1 VHVIVLI
8 LLCADSDS
16 KPITENL
23 SMRSTSLLAI
33 AAASA
38 LNLSALAAPHAH
50 AFTAES
56 SQVALTSAQSF
67 QQIRIGDIVELA
79 VTLQDG
85 QSVEL
90 ELERFSP
97 FTPGARIV
105 SVDAKGIEH
114 AIDLSSDV
122 HLRGH
127 LADDDSQ
134 IAYIAV
140 TQFGTSGY
148 LEIANNSFVISTGK
162 YDGQAKTV
170 ADLAITPSDQ
180 LGLEPFGQS
189 CAVDMNNPTFA
200 PSGRLPSQDFTGTG
214 DIFIPLGG
222 TPQRDAKVALET
234 DYEFTNSLFGGNT
247 TASASYASTLL
258 AAISTIYNRDV
269 NMTLSVPFLRTYA
282 SNNDPYGGS
291 DIIDFLEDVQSE
303 FNSGDEANID
313 RAVVQGLSA
322 RSLGGGVA
330 WLATACSDFWGIGVS
345 ANLDG
350 FFPNPLQD
358 NSHNN
363 WDVIV
368 AAHEMGHNF
377 GTGHTHDDYNPVID
391 GCGNGD
397 CSQRLNAT
405 IMSYCHLCTG
415 GLSNIDL
422 RFHERVQTRIL
433 SYLQND
439 ADCDLTVELCQA
451 DLLADGSLNFLDIS
465 FFLTAFGNEDSVAD
479 WDDNGTFNFLDI
491 SAYLATY
498 AQGCP

>member
-1 VHVIVLI
+1 
-8 LLCADSDS
+8 
-16 KPITENL
+16 
-23 SMRSTSLLAI
+23 MRSTSLLAI

-50 AFTAES
+50 AFTAET
-56 SQVALTSAQSF
+56 SQAALTSVQSF
-67 QQIRIGDIVELA
+67 QQVRIGDIVELA

-114 AIDLSSDV
+114 PIDLSSDV

-127 LADDDSQ
+127 LAEDDSQ
-134 IAYIAV
+134 IAYISI

-148 LEIANNSFVISTGK
+148 LEIAHNSFVISTGK
-162 YDGQAKTV
+162 YDGQAKTL

-180 LGLEPFGQS
+180 LGLEAFGQS
-189 CAVDMNNPTFA
+189 CAVDMNNPAFL
-200 PSGRLPSQDFTGTG
+200 PSGRQPAQDFTGTS
-214 DIFIPLGG
+214 DVYIPLGAV
-222 TPQRDAKVALET
+222 PQRDAKVAVET

-247 TASASYASTLL
+247 TASASYASSLL

-291 DIIDFLEDVQSE
+291 DIGDFLEDVRDE

-330 WLATACSDFWGIGVS
+330 WLATACNDFWGIGVS

-397 CSQRLNAT
+397 CSQRLNST
-405 IMSYCHLCTG
+405 IMSYCHLCPG

-433 SYLQND
+433 SYLEND
-439 ADCDLTVELCQA
+439 ANCDLTVEECEA
-451 DLLADGSLNFLDIS
+451 DLLEDGSLNFLDIS
-465 FFLTAFGNEDSVAD
+465 TFLASFGNEDPAAD
-479 WDDNGTFNFLDI
+479 WDDNGSFNFLDI
-491 SAYLATY
+491 SAYLSAY

>member
-1 VHVIVLI
+1 
-8 LLCADSDS
+8 
-16 KPITENL
+16 
-23 SMRSTSLLAI
+23 MRSTTLLAL
-33 AAASA
+33 AATTA

-50 AFTAES
+50 VFSIQASPA
-56 SQVALTSAQSF
+56 ALTSVDSF
-67 QQIRIGDIVELA
+67 QQVRIGDIVELS

-85 QSVEL
+85 SRVEL
-90 ELERFSP
+90 ELTRFSP
-97 FTPGARIV
+97 FTPDARIV

-114 AIDLSSDV
+114 TIDLSNDI

-127 LADDDSQ
+127 LAEDDSQ
-134 IAYIAV
+134 IAYISI
-140 TQFGTSGY
+140 TPFGTSGY
-148 LEIANNSFVISTGK
+148 LEVANKSHVISTGRF
-162 YDGQAKTV
+162 DGQAKTA
-170 ADLAITPSDQ
+170 ADLAITPSEQ
-180 LGLEPFGQS
+180 LGLEPFGQN
-189 CAVDMNNPTFA
+189 CAVDMNNPAFS
-200 PSGRLPSQDFTGTG
+200 PSGRLPAQDFTSTG
-214 DIFIPLGG
+214 DLFVPQG
-222 TPQRDAKVALET
+222 TPPQRDAKVAVET
-234 DYEFTNSLFGGNT
+234 DYEFSNSLFGGNT

-258 AAISTIYNRDV
+258 AAISTIYDRDL
-269 NMTLSVPFLRTYA
+269 NMTLSVPFLRTYQ

-291 DIIDFLEDVQSE
+291 DIIDFLEDVQAE

-330 WLATACSDFWGIGVS
+330 YLPGACNDFWGIGVS
-345 ANLDG
+345 ANLEG

-397 CSQRLNAT
+397 CSQALNAT

-422 RFHERVQTRIL
+422 RFHERVQNRIL
-433 SYLQND
+433 SYLEND
-439 ADCDLTVELCQA
+439 ADCDLTVGSCEA
-451 DLLADGSLNFLDIS
+451 DFLVDGSLNFLDIS
-465 FFLTAFGNEDSVAD
+465 AFLTAFSTQDSAAD
-479 WDDNGTFNFLDI
+479 WDDNGSFNFLDI
-491 SAYLATY
+491 SAYLNAF